1 MSKKQTDPNMFD
13 VHQHKCWMFPSNQSD
28 KRNAESMAHEREL
41 RRIKYEAKYPP
52 SNAKEVKL

>member
-1 MSKKQTDPNMFD
+1 MFD
-13 VHQHKCWMFPSNQSD
+13 VHKHKCWMFPSNQSD

-52 SNAKEVKL
+52 SNAKEIEL